1 MQNLSSTSDA
11 MKPLTPVQETVL
23 DLIRRHIAKHGCP
36 PSIRELSAKRGVNIN
51 ATAYTLML
59 LERKGHIKRS
69 YGKARAIELTD
80 KQSAIPLVTLENYE
94 RNGHEDS
101 MLR

>member
-80 KQSAIPLVTLENYE
+80 RPGMPLVKLENYAE
-94 RNGHEDS
+94 
-101 MLR
+101 

>member
-1 MQNLSSTSDA
+1 MQLADVPAASEDD
-11 MKPLTPVQETVL
+11 MKPLTPVQKTVL
-23 DLIRRHIAKHGCP
+23 DLIRRHIAKYGRP

-80 KQSAIPLVTLENYE
+80 RPGIPLVTLENYV
-94 RNGHEDS
+94 R
-101 MLR
+101 